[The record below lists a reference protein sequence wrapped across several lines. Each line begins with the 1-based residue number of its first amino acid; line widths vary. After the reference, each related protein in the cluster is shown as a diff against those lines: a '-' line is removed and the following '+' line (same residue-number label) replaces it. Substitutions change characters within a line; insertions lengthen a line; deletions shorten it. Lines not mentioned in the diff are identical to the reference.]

1 MDKGFIRKIIA
12 AIYIILIIFIEML
25 GFAYSNQED
34 GSIKENFV
42 DYENGWTINGV
53 DVKFPY

>member
-42 DYENGWTINGV
+42 DYENG
-53 DVKFPY
+53 

>member
-25 GFAYSNQED
+25 VFAYSNQED